1 MVPPPSAKNPQS
13 STCVLYDPRVTTT
26 PGDDP
31 QDDTHSDSDAAAA
44 QRARAAEHPEVVG
57 DTEPTPIIVPRR
69 LAYIGAGV
77 IVALVLLVLWSVP
90 SVITI
95 AILGSALAL
104 LLSYPVRVLDNYM
117 PRKAA
122 VAATVIGTITVLV
135 VTLWIAI
142 PPIAEQVTEFA
153 ADLPGIVDDAEE
165 RLRETVRDLEE
176 QGRLP
181 EDSEDRIGDLEAEL
195 ADRAQQG
202 IEPVLTGVLGRVT
215 SLVGL
220 FITLFG
226 ILFVG
231 ITLLLDADRL
241 RRKATSAF
249 PQRYHDDLDQLWTEL
264 GASMSR
270 YLGGLIAIALI
281 QGVLIAI
288 GLLFLGIPYAL
299 LLGVWVALTS
309 VVPYVGAWLG
319 AGPAIILALLG
330 SPIDAVWVV
339 LLYLAVNI
347 LEGNFLTPRIQGD
360 AVRVH
365 PVLVL
370 LTIVA
375 VGSLFGL
382 LGVILAVPMLALG
395 RVFFDFFYAR
405 IRIQPPETA
414 D

>member
-1 MVPPPSAKNPQS
+1 
-13 STCVLYDPRVTTT
+13 
-26 PGDDP
+26 
-31 QDDTHSDSDAAAA
+31 
-44 QRARAAEHPEVVG
+44 
-57 DTEPTPIIVPRR
+57 
-69 LAYIGAGV
+69 
-77 IVALVLLVLWSVP
+77 
-90 SVITI
+90 
-95 AILGSALAL
+95 
-104 LLSYPVRVLDNYM
+104 
-117 PRKAA
+117 
-122 VAATVIGTITVLV
+122 
-135 VTLWIAI
+135 
-142 PPIAEQVTEFA
+142 
-153 ADLPGIVDDAEE
+153 
-165 RLRETVRDLEE
+165 
-176 QGRLP
+176 
-181 EDSEDRIGDLEAEL
+181 
-195 ADRAQQG
+195 
-202 IEPVLTGVLGRVT
+202 
-215 SLVGL
+215 
-220 FITLFG
+220 
-226 ILFVG
+226 
-231 ITLLLDADRL
+231 
-241 RRKATSAF
+241 
-249 PQRYHDDLDQLWTEL
+249 
-264 GASMSR
+264 MSR